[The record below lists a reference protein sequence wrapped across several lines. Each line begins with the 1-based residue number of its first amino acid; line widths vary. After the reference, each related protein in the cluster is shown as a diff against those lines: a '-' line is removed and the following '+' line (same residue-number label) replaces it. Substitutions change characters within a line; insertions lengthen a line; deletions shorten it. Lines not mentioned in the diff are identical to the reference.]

1 MSEKETQS
9 GIHVKLTGKD
19 GNIFNLMGIV
29 LMALRMNGRKD
40 LCEPFK
46 QVVTSSHSY
55 QEALARISEFV
66 IVE

>member
-29 LMALRMNGRKD
+29 LIGIAVGPDGKIY
-40 LCEPFK
+40 
-46 QVVTSSHSY
+46 VTGKY
-55 QEALARISEFV
+55 WKKLFEITIKEK
-66 IVE
+66 